1 MSMHRSLVSKSGLTR
16 HRNVLSRAE
25 RILALADAGR
35 WQEGDSVFSLPKV
48 RVRRVKAGGKH
59 KKKAAAETEEEAA
72 GEKAPEEEQ
81 A

>member
-1 MSMHRSLVSKSGLTR
+1 MSMHRSLVSKSGLSR

-59 KKKAAAETEEEAA
+59 KKKAAAETEEEAV
-72 GEKAPEEEQ
+72 EAPEEEQ